1 MITKIQNEVK
11 NLVKQNKIIDPLE
24 TLQQDGFQK
33 LNDLLKINHHS
44 PTSSSM
50 PLGIYV
56 ARYLLST
63 QEQRREF
70 EGSANMAAGVACN
83 DGIQFHYS
91 DDIWTFHPNK
101 RKLAPTKNSKLS
113 KDEAI
118 AKAMEKFMEYV
129 PVNEKDREKKEHYQ
143 ETIPQT
149 IQQGFLAFDK
159 LGIQNSKMVVAEDSI
174 NHTDNRLSLPI
185 VGRTDLHFTDFNAS
199 SRDAAAPSASY
210 PDAPFLSVC
219 ELKTSWQW
227 AGIVKKDGTR
237 SFSSAKLPSTPNIN
251 HLQQLA
257 FYCFSLRK
265 KLRTSPFLIY
275 LTANDFVI
283 FTEKN
288 CADLELQ
295 NLNNYYEQLVQNCIK
310 KERLLSRYIDLEEP
324 DMILAEIVKDV
335 EPNFEHPFYWN
346 IGSKHLSRLKKFWSN
361 Q

>member
-1 MITKIQNEVK
+1 MILKT
-11 NLVKQNKIIDPLE
+11 NKIVDPLE

-50 PLGIYV
+50 PLGIY
-56 ARYLLST
+56 AFRYLFST

-70 EGSANMAAGVACN
+70 DGSANMAAGVAVN
-83 DGIQFHYS
+83 DGVQFHYS

-174 NHTDNRLSLPI
+174 NHQDHRLSLPV
-185 VGRTDLHFTDFNAS
+185 VGRTDLHFTDFNAPERS
-199 SRDAAAPSASY
+199 AAAPSTSY
-210 PDAPFLSVC
+210 TDAPFLSVC
-219 ELKTSWQW
+219 ELKTSWQR

-275 LTANDFVI
+275 LTADDFVI

-324 DMILAEIVKDV
+324 DMILDEIARDV
-335 EPNFEHPFYWN
+335 EPNFDHNFYWN
-346 IGSKHLSRLKKFWSN
+346 IGAKHLARAKKIWSDK
-361 Q
+361 

>member
-1 MITKIQNEVK
+1 MNIR
-11 NLVKQNKIIDPLE
+11 LNKIIDPLE
-24 TLQQDGFQK
+24 TLQQDGFTK
-33 LNDLLKINHHS
+33 LNELLKINHHS

-50 PLGIYV
+50 PLGIY
-56 ARYLLST
+56 AFRYLFST

-70 EGSANMAAGVACN
+70 DGSANMAAGVAVN
-83 DGIQFHYS
+83 DGVQFHYS

-174 NHTDNRLSLPI
+174 NHSDDRLSLPI
-185 VGRTDLHFTDFNAS
+185 VGRTDLHFTDFNAPERS
-199 SRDAAAPSASY
+199 AAAPSDLISS
-210 PDAPFLSVC
+210 DAPFLSVC
-219 ELKTSWQW
+219 ELKTAWQR

-275 LTANDFVI
+275 LTADDFVI

-324 DMILAEIVKDV
+324 DMILDEIARDV
-335 EPNFEHPFYWN
+335 EPNFDHNFYWN
-346 IGSKHLSRLKKFWSN
+346 IGAKHLARAKKIWSDK
-361 Q
+361 

>member
-24 TLQQDGFQK
+24 TLQQDGFKK
-33 LNDLLKINHHS
+33 LNELLKINHHS

-70 EGSANMAAGVACN
+70 DGSANMAAGVACN

-174 NHTDNRLSLPI
+174 NHSDDRLSLPI

-199 SRDAAAPSASY
+199 LRDVAAPSASY

-219 ELKTSWQW
+219 ELKTSWQR

-275 LTANDFVI
+275 LTADDFVI

-324 DMILAEIVKDV
+324 DMILAEIVNDV
-335 EPNFEHPFYWN
+335 EPNFDHPFYWN
-346 IGSKHLSRLKKFWSN
+346 IGAKHLSRLKKFWSN